1 MSPNTQ
7 SNQGNNQSSQGNP
20 GGGQGGAKRNDK
32 RRRQQHSNKK
42 PHAIDVWKLG
52 GELPETHRIAQP
64 TDVGALLR
72 SLGDPP
78 VGNGTAAGHY
88 FNAVVERAAAVALAL
103 AVSAD
108 LLDGEV

>member
-1 MSPNTQ
+1 MNQPHAPQ
-7 SNQGNNQSSQGNP
+7 SGQKQS
-20 GGGQGGAKRNDK
+20 RNA
-32 RRRQQHSNKK
+32 RRRQQGKR
-42 PHAIDVWKLG
+42 PAAVDVWRAPA
-52 GELPETHRIAQP
+52 ELPPVDKIAEP

-78 VGNGTAAGHY
+78 IGNGTAAGHY

-108 LLDGEV
+108 LLSTDD

>member
-1 MSPNTQ
+1 M
-7 SNQGNNQSSQGNP
+7 NQPS
-20 GGGQGGAKRNDK
+20 GQNKSRNS
-32 RRRQQHSNKK
+32 RRRPQGKR
-42 PHAIDVWKLG
+42 PVAVDVWRAPE
-52 GELPETHRIAQP
+52 ELPPVDKIDEP

-78 VGNGTAAGHY
+78 IGNGSAAGHY

-108 LLDGEV
+108 LLAVDD

>member
-1 MSPNTQ
+1 MSQPQ
-7 SNQGNNQSSQGNP
+7 QGNRSRTTNQ
-20 GGGQGGAKRNDK
+20 
-32 RRRQQHSNKK
+32 RRRQPQHTKK
-42 PHAIDVWKLG
+42 AHAIDVWRDS
-52 GELPETHRIAQP
+52 GELPEVQRIPAP

-78 VGNGTAAGHY
+78 VGNGSAAGHY

-108 LLDGEV
+108 LLADDD

>member
-1 MSPNTQ
+1 MNQPTAGSGSNGQKRNTQ
-7 SNQGNNQSSQGNP
+7 
-20 GGGQGGAKRNDK
+20 
-32 RRRQQHSNKK
+32 RRRPQQQPHKK
-42 PHAIDVWKLG
+42 PHAVDVWRDP
-52 GELPETHRIAQP
+52 GELPAVAKIAHP

-103 AVSAD
+103 AVSGD
-108 LLDGEV
+108 LLDNDD

>member
-1 MSPNTQ
+1 MSQ
-7 SNQGNNQSSQGNP
+7 QNNQQS
-20 GGGQGGAKRNDK
+20 GQKQSRNA
-32 RRRQQHSNKK
+32 RRRQ
-42 PHAIDVWKLG
+42 HAKRSAVDVWRVHAD
-52 GELPETHRIAQP
+52 LPPVEKIPEP

-78 VGNGTAAGHY
+78 IGNGSAAGHY

-108 LLDGEV
+108 LLANDD

>member
-1 MSPNTQ
+1 M
-7 SNQGNNQSSQGNP
+7 NQP
-20 GGGQGGAKRNDK
+20 AKQNA
-32 RRRQQHSNKK
+32 RRRRPAPKK
-42 PHAIDVWKLG
+42 PHQVEVWRDG
-52 GELPETHRIAQP
+52 GELPELRKFEAP
-64 TDVGALLR
+64 TEVGSLLR

-108 LLDGEV
+108 LLAPDDL